1 MSSGADKI
9 VSNIMSEAQNKADA
23 NSSEAQV
30 KVDAIL
36 ADGEKRAEAT
46 KVKISEDAKK
56 QAEMRYQQIISEAK
70 MNARRAELGAKE
82 EVIEE
87 TFSKATEDLKN
98 KAATDD
104 EEYIESLIEM
114 IKEAATE
121 IGGGDLIVLLKE
133 DDIDKVKG
141 KLDSIADK
149 VKSLIKDRNKPVNLN
164 AIAKDVFSETEV
176 ETTLEIGEPIDTI
189 GGAILRTRNGE
200 IQVNNTI
207 ESRMLRF
214 KKSLRSEVAKTL
226 FD

>member
-9 VSNIMSEAQNKADA
+9 VSNIMSEAQAKADVNIA
-23 NSSEAQV
+23 EAQTQV
-30 KVDAIL
+30 ESIL

-46 KVKISEDAKK
+46 KVKIAEDATK

-87 TFSKATEDLKN
+87 AFNKATEDLRE

-104 EEYIESLIEM
+104 EEYVEALIEM

-164 AIAKDVFSETEV
+164 AIAKDVSSEAGV

-189 GGAILRTRNGE
+189 GGAILRTRNGD

-207 ESRMLRF
+207 ESRMLRY
-214 KKSLRSEVAKTL
+214 KKSLRSEVAKT
-226 FD
+226 

>member
-1 MSSGADKI
+1 
-9 VSNIMSEAQNKADA
+9 
-23 NSSEAQV
+23 
-30 KVDAIL
+30 
-36 ADGEKRAEAT
+36 
-46 KVKISEDAKK
+46 
-56 QAEMRYQQIISEAK
+56 MRYQQIISEAK

-87 TFSKATEDLKN
+87 AFSKATEDLTN
-98 KAATDD
+98 MANTNDS
-104 EEYIESLIEM
+104 EYVDALVEM
-114 IKEAATE
+114 IKEAAVE

-133 DDIDKVKG
+133 EDIPKVQDK
-141 KLDSIADK
+141 LESI
-149 VKSLIKDRNKPVNLN
+149 VGLIKSLIKREKPSDLS
-164 AIAKDVFSETEV
+164 AIATEVSQETDV

>member
-9 VSNIMSEAQNKADA
+9 VSNIMSEAQAKADE
-23 NSSEAQV
+23 NKSQAQV

-46 KVKISEDAKK
+46 KVKISEDAAK
-56 QAEMRYQQIISEAK
+56 QADMRYQQIISEAK

-87 TFSKATEDLKN
+87 AFSKATEDLTN
-98 KAATDD
+98 MANTNDS
-104 EEYIESLIEM
+104 EYVDALVEM
-114 IKEAATE
+114 IKEAAVE

-133 DDIDKVKG
+133 DDIPKVQDKLETIIGLVK
-141 KLDSIADK
+141 A
-149 VKSLIKDRNKPVNLN
+149 LIKREKPSDLGL
-164 AIAKDVFSETEV
+164 IATEVSLETDV

>member
-9 VSNIMSEAQNKADA
+9 VSNIMSDAQAKADV
-23 NSSEAQV
+23 NKSEAQV

-46 KVKISEDAKK
+46 KVKILEDAAK

-87 TFSKATEDLKN
+87 AFSKATEDLTN
-98 KAATDD
+98 MANTNDS
-104 EEYIESLIEM
+104 EYVDALVEM
-114 IKEAATE
+114 IKEAAVE

-133 DDIDKVKG
+133 EDIPKVQDK
-141 KLDSIADK
+141 LESI
-149 VKSLIKDRNKPVNLN
+149 VGLIKSLIKREKPSDLS
-164 AIAKDVFSETEV
+164 AIATEVSQETDV

>member
-9 VSNIMSEAQNKADA
+9 VSNIMSEAQAKADE
-23 NSSEAQV
+23 NNIEAQA

-36 ADGEKRAEAT
+36 ADGEKKAEAT
-46 KVKISEDAKK
+46 KVKISEDAAK
-56 QAEMRYQQIISEAK
+56 QADMRYQQIISEAK

-87 TFSKATEDLKN
+87 AFNKATEDLTN
-98 KAATDD
+98 MANTNDP
-104 EEYIESLIEM
+104 EYVDALVEM
-114 IKEAATE
+114 IKEAAVE

-133 DDIDKVKG
+133 DDIPKVQDKLETIIGLVK
-141 KLDSIADK
+141 A
-149 VKSLIKDRNKPVNLN
+149 LIKREKPSDLGL
-164 AIAKDVFSETEV
+164 IATEV
-176 ETTLEIGEPIDTI
+176 SLETDVDTTLEIGEPIDTI

>member
-9 VSNIMSEAQNKADA
+9 VSNIMSDAQAKADA
-23 NSSEAQV
+23 NISEAQV
-30 KVDAIL
+30 KVDEIL
-36 ADGEKRAEAT
+36 ANGEKRAEAT
-46 KVKISEDAKK
+46 KVKISEDAAK
-56 QAEMRYQQIISEAK
+56 QADMRYQQIISEAK

-87 TFSKATEDLKN
+87 AFSKATEDLTNMAKSN
-98 KAATDD
+98 DP
-104 EEYIESLIEM
+104 EYVDALVEM
-114 IKEAATE
+114 IKEAAAE

-133 DDIDKVKG
+133 EDIPKVQDKLETIVGLVK
-141 KLDSIADK
+141 A
-149 VKSLIKDRNKPVNLN
+149 LIKREKPSDL
-164 AIAKDVFSETEV
+164 ALIATEVSRETDV

>member
-9 VSNIMSEAQNKADA
+9 VSNIMSDAQAKADV
-23 NSSEAQV
+23 NKSEAQV

-46 KVKISEDAKK
+46 KVKISDDAAK
-56 QAEMRYQQIISEAK
+56 QADMRYQQIISEAK

-87 TFSKATEDLKN
+87 AFSKATEDLTN
-98 KAATDD
+98 MANTNDS
-104 EEYIESLIEM
+104 EYVDALVEM
-114 IKEAATE
+114 IKEAAVE

-133 DDIDKVKG
+133 EDIPKVQDK
-141 KLDSIADK
+141 LESI
-149 VKSLIKDRNKPVNLN
+149 VGLIKSLIKREKPSDLS
-164 AIAKDVFSETEV
+164 AIATEVSQETDV

>member
-9 VSNIMSEAQNKADA
+9 VSNIMSDAQAKVDVNI
-23 NSSEAQV
+23 SEAQA
-30 KVDAIL
+30 KVEAIL

-46 KVKISEDAKK
+46 KVKISEDASK
-56 QAEMRYQQIISEAK
+56 QADMRYQQIISEAK

-87 TFSKATEDLKN
+87 AFSKATEDLTN
-98 KAATDD
+98 MANTNDQ
-104 EEYIESLIEM
+104 EYVDALIEM
-114 IKEAATE
+114 IKEAAVE
-121 IGGGDLIVLLKE
+121 IGGGDLIVLLKQE
-133 DDIDKVKG
+133 DIPKVQDK
-141 KLDSIADK
+141 LESI
-149 VKSLIKDRNKPVNLN
+149 VGLIKSLIKREKPSDLS
-164 AIAKDVFSETEV
+164 AIATEVSNETAV

-226 FD
+226 FN

>member
-9 VSNIMSEAQNKADA
+9 VSNIMSDAQAKADV
-23 NSSEAQV
+23 NKSEAQV

-46 KVKISEDAKK
+46 KVKISEDADK

-87 TFSKATEDLKN
+87 AFSKATEDLTN
-98 KAATDD
+98 MANTNDS
-104 EEYIESLIEM
+104 EYVDALVEM
-114 IKEAATE
+114 IKEAAVE

-133 DDIDKVKG
+133 EDIPKVQDKLETIIGLIKSLVTREKQSDLG
-141 KLDSIADK
+141 SIATE
-149 VKSLIKDRNKPVNLN
+149 VSR
-164 AIAKDVFSETEV
+164 ETAV

-226 FD
+226 FN

>member
-9 VSNIMSEAQNKADA
+9 VSNIMSDAQAKADV
-23 NSSEAQV
+23 NKSEAQV

-46 KVKISEDAKK
+46 KVKISDDAAK

-87 TFSKATEDLKN
+87 AFSKATEDLTN
-98 KAATDD
+98 MANTNDS
-104 EEYIESLIEM
+104 EYVDALVEM
-114 IKEAATE
+114 IKEAAVE

-133 DDIDKVKG
+133 DDIPKVQDKLETIVG
-141 KLDSIADK
+141 LI
-149 VKSLIKDRNKPVNLN
+149 KSLIKREKPSDLSI
-164 AIAKDVFSETEV
+164 IATEVSLETDV

>member
-9 VSNIMSEAQNKADA
+9 VSNIMSDAQAKADV
-23 NSSEAQV
+23 NKSEAQV

-46 KVKISEDAKK
+46 KVKISEDAAK
-56 QAEMRYQQIISEAK
+56 QADMRYQQIISEAK

-87 TFSKATEDLKN
+87 AFSKATEDLTN
-98 KAATDD
+98 MANTNDS
-104 EEYIESLIEM
+104 EYVDALVEM
-114 IKEAATE
+114 IKEAAVE

-133 DDIDKVKG
+133 EDIPKVQDK
-141 KLDSIADK
+141 LESI
-149 VKSLIKDRNKPVNLN
+149 VGLIKSLIKREKPSDLS
-164 AIAKDVFSETEV
+164 AIATEVSQETDV

>member
-1 MSSGADKI
+1 
-9 VSNIMSEAQNKADA
+9 MSEAQAQADA
-23 NSSEAQV
+23 NIGEAQT

-36 ADGEKRAEAT
+36 ADGEKRAEAS
-46 KVKISEDAKK
+46 KVKIAEDAKK

-87 TFSKATEDLKN
+87 AFNKATDDLKN
-98 KAATDD
+98 MANTNDSK
-104 EEYIESLIEM
+104 YVESLIEM
-114 IKEAATE
+114 IKEAAVE

-133 DDIDKVKG
+133 EDIEKVQG
-141 KLDSIADK
+141 HLDSIAAL
-149 VKSLIKDRNKPVNLN
+149 VKELIRERLTKTKSVNLD
-164 AIAKDVFSETEV
+164 AIARDVSNETEI

>member
-9 VSNIMSEAQNKADA
+9 VSNIMSEAQAKVDA
-23 NSSEAQV
+23 NIGEAQA
-30 KVDAIL
+30 KVEAIL
-36 ADGEKRAEAT
+36 ADGEKRAEAS
-46 KVKISEDAKK
+46 KVKISDDAAK
-56 QAEMRYQQIISEAK
+56 QADMRYQQIISEAK

-87 TFSKATEDLKN
+87 AFNKATEDLTN
-98 KAATDD
+98 MANTNDP
-104 EEYIESLIEM
+104 EYVDALVEM
-114 IKEAATE
+114 IKEAAVE
-121 IGGGDLIVLLKE
+121 IGGGDLIVLLKAE
-133 DDIDKVKG
+133 DIPKVQDK
-141 KLDSIADK
+141 LESI
-149 VKSLIKDRNKPVNLN
+149 VGLIKSLIIRDKPSDLN
-164 AIAKDVFSETEV
+164 SIATEVSKETDV

-226 FD
+226 FN

>member
-9 VSNIMSEAQNKADA
+9 VSNIMSDAQVKVDA
-23 NSSEAQV
+23 NISEAQA

-46 KVKISEDAKK
+46 KVKISEDAAK

-87 TFSKATEDLKN
+87 AFSKATEDLTN
-98 KAATDD
+98 MANTNDS
-104 EEYIESLIEM
+104 EYVDALVEM
-114 IKEAATE
+114 IKEAAVE

-133 DDIDKVKG
+133 EDIPKVQDK
-141 KLDSIADK
+141 LESI
-149 VKSLIKDRNKPVNLN
+149 VGLIKSLIKREKPSDLS
-164 AIAKDVFSETEV
+164 AIATEVSLETDV

-226 FD
+226 FN

>member
-9 VSNIMSEAQNKADA
+9 VSNIMSDAQAKADV
-23 NSSEAQV
+23 NKSEAQV

-46 KVKISEDAKK
+46 KVKISEDAAK

-87 TFSKATEDLKN
+87 AFSKATEELTNMASTNDP
-98 KAATDD
+98 
-104 EEYIESLIEM
+104 EYVDALIEM
-114 IKEAATE
+114 IKEAAAE

-133 DDIDKVKG
+133 EDIPKVQDKLETIVGLVK
-141 KLDSIADK
+141 A
-149 VKSLIKDRNKPVNLN
+149 LIKREKPSDLTL
-164 AIAKDVFSETEV
+164 IAKEVSLETDV

>member
-9 VSNIMSEAQNKADA
+9 VSNIMSEAQGNADVNLEKAQAEA
-23 NSSEAQV
+23 N
-30 KVDAIL
+30 AII
-36 ADGEKRAEAT
+36 AEGEKQAEAE

-56 QAEMRYQQIISEAK
+56 QAAMRHQQIISEAK

-87 TFSKATEDLKN
+87 AFNKATSDLKN
-98 KAATDD
+98 IATNDD
-104 EEYIESLIEM
+104 EKYIPALITM

-121 IGGGDLIVLLKE
+121 IGGGDLIILLKDGDAE
-133 DDIDKVKG
+133 KVKG
-141 KLDSIADK
+141 EGEGIDK
-149 VKSLIKDRNKPVNLN
+149 IKSLLKDRNKPLDLKSL
-164 AIAKDVFSETEV
+164 AKEISSETGV
-176 ETTLEIGEPIDTI
+176 ETTLDIGEPIDCI
-189 GGAILRTRNGE
+189 GGAILRTRNGD

-226 FD
+226 FN

>member
-9 VSNIMSEAQNKADA
+9 VSNIMSDAQAKADV
-23 NSSEAQV
+23 NKSEAQV

-46 KVKISEDAKK
+46 KVKISEDAAK

-87 TFSKATEDLKN
+87 AFSKATEDLTN
-98 KAATDD
+98 MANTNDS
-104 EEYIESLIEM
+104 EYVDALVEM
-114 IKEAATE
+114 IKEAAVE
-121 IGGGDLIVLLKE
+121 IGGGDLIVLLKAE
-133 DDIDKVKG
+133 DIPKVQDKLETIVG
-141 KLDSIADK
+141 LI
-149 VKSLIKDRNKPVNLN
+149 KSLIKRDKPSDLN
-164 AIAKDVFSETEV
+164 SIATEVSKETDV

>member
-9 VSNIMSEAQNKADA
+9 VSNIMSEAQAKVDA
-23 NSSEAQV
+23 NIGEAQA
-30 KVDAIL
+30 KVEAIL
-36 ADGEKRAEAT
+36 ADGEKRAEAS
-46 KVKISEDAKK
+46 KVKISDDAAK
-56 QAEMRYQQIISEAK
+56 QADMRYQQIISEAK

-87 TFSKATEDLKN
+87 AFSKATEDLTN
-98 KAATDD
+98 MANTNDP
-104 EEYIESLIEM
+104 EYVDALIEM
-114 IKEAATE
+114 IKEAAVE
-121 IGGGDLIVLLKE
+121 IGGGDLIVFLKE
-133 DDIDKVKG
+133 EDIFKVEG
-141 KLDSIADK
+141 KLEHIIGLI
-149 VKSLIKDRNKPVNLN
+149 KSLITRERPSDLN
-164 AIAKDVFSETEV
+164 NIAAEVSNETDV

-226 FD
+226 FN

>member
-9 VSNIMSEAQNKADA
+9 VSNIMSEAQVKADE
-23 NSSEAQV
+23 NKSQAQV
-30 KVDAIL
+30 KVDEIL
-36 ADGEKRAEAT
+36 ANGEKRAEAT
-46 KVKISEDAKK
+46 KVKISEDAAK

-87 TFSKATEDLKN
+87 AFSKATEELTNMANTNDP
-98 KAATDD
+98 
-104 EEYIESLIEM
+104 EYVDALVEM
-114 IKEAATE
+114 IKEAAAE

-133 DDIDKVKG
+133 EDIPKVQDKLETIVGLVK
-141 KLDSIADK
+141 A
-149 VKSLIKDRNKPVNLN
+149 LIKREKPSDLTL
-164 AIAKDVFSETEV
+164 IAKEVSLETDV

>member
-9 VSNIMSEAQNKADA
+9 VSNIMSDAQAKVDVNI
-23 NSSEAQV
+23 SEAQG
-30 KVDAIL
+30 KVEAIL

-46 KVKISEDAKK
+46 KVKISEDASK
-56 QAEMRYQQIISEAK
+56 QADMRYQQIISEAK

-87 TFSKATEDLKN
+87 AFSKATEDLTN
-98 KAATDD
+98 MANTNDQ
-104 EEYIESLIEM
+104 EYVDALIEM
-114 IKEAATE
+114 IKEAAVE
-121 IGGGDLIVLLKE
+121 IGGGDLIVLLKQE
-133 DDIDKVKG
+133 DIPKVQDK
-141 KLDSIADK
+141 LESI
-149 VKSLIKDRNKPVNLN
+149 VGLIKSLIKREKPSDLS
-164 AIAKDVFSETEV
+164 AIATEVSNETAV

-226 FD
+226 FN

>member
-9 VSNIMSEAQNKADA
+9 VSNIMSEAQAKVDA
-23 NSSEAQV
+23 NIGEAQA
-30 KVDAIL
+30 KVEAIL
-36 ADGEKRAEAT
+36 ADGEKRAEAS
-46 KVKISEDAKK
+46 KVKISDDAAK
-56 QAEMRYQQIISEAK
+56 QADMRYQQIISEAK

-87 TFSKATEDLKN
+87 AFSKATEDLTN
-98 KAATDD
+98 MANTNDP
-104 EEYIESLIEM
+104 EYVDALIEM
-114 IKEAATE
+114 IKEAAVE
-121 IGGGDLIVLLKE
+121 IGGGDLIVFLKE
-133 DDIDKVKG
+133 EDISKVEG
-141 KLDSIADK
+141 KLEHIIGLI
-149 VKSLIKDRNKPVNLN
+149 KSLITRERPSDLN
-164 AIAKDVFSETEV
+164 NIAAEVSNETDV

-226 FD
+226 FN

>member
-9 VSNIMSEAQNKADA
+9 VSNIMSDAQAKADV
-23 NSSEAQV
+23 NKSEAQV

-46 KVKISEDAKK
+46 KVKISEDAAK

-87 TFSKATEDLKN
+87 AFSKATEDLTN
-98 KAATDD
+98 MANTNDS
-104 EEYIESLIEM
+104 EYVDALVEM
-114 IKEAATE
+114 IKEAAVE
-121 IGGGDLIVLLKE
+121 IGGGDLIVLLKQE
-133 DDIDKVKG
+133 DIPKVQDK
-141 KLDSIADK
+141 LESI
-149 VKSLIKDRNKPVNLN
+149 VGLIKSLIKREKPSDLS
-164 AIAKDVFSETEV
+164 AIATEVSNETDV

>member
-9 VSNIMSEAQNKADA
+9 VSNIMSDAQAKADV
-23 NSSEAQV
+23 NKSEAQV

-46 KVKISEDAKK
+46 KIKISDDAAK

-87 TFSKATEDLKN
+87 AFSKATEDLTN
-98 KAATDD
+98 MANTNDS
-104 EEYIESLIEM
+104 EYVDALVEM
-114 IKEAATE
+114 IKEAAVE

-133 DDIDKVKG
+133 DDIPKVQDKLETIVG
-141 KLDSIADK
+141 LI
-149 VKSLIKDRNKPVNLN
+149 KSLIKREKPSDLSI
-164 AIAKDVFSETEV
+164 IATEVSLETDV

>member
-9 VSNIMSEAQNKADA
+9 VSNIMSEAQAKADE
-23 NSSEAQV
+23 NKSQAQV

-46 KVKISEDAKK
+46 KVKISEDAAK
-56 QAEMRYQQIISEAK
+56 QADMRYQQIISEAK

-87 TFSKATEDLKN
+87 AFSKATEDLTN
-98 KAATDD
+98 MANTNDS
-104 EEYIESLIEM
+104 EYVDALVEM
-114 IKEAATE
+114 IKEAAVE

-133 DDIDKVKG
+133 EDIPKVQDK
-141 KLDSIADK
+141 LESI
-149 VKSLIKDRNKPVNLN
+149 VGLIKSLIKREKPSDLS
-164 AIAKDVFSETEV
+164 AIAI
-176 ETTLEIGEPIDTI
+176 EIGEPIDTI

>member
-9 VSNIMSEAQNKADA
+9 VSNIMSDAQAKVDA
-23 NSSEAQV
+23 NISEAQL
-30 KVDAIL
+30 KVDEIL
-36 ADGEKRAEAT
+36 AKGEKNAEAT
-46 KVKISEDAKK
+46 KVKISDDASK
-56 QAEMRYQQIISEAK
+56 QADMRYQQIISEAK

-87 TFSKATEDLKN
+87 AFNKATEDLTN
-98 KAATDD
+98 MANTNDP
-104 EEYIESLIEM
+104 EYVDALVEM
-114 IKEAATE
+114 IKEAAVE

-133 DDIDKVKG
+133 EDIPKVQDKLETIIG
-141 KLDSIADK
+141 
-149 VKSLIKDRNKPVNLN
+149 LIKALIKREKPAELA
-164 AIAKDVFSETEV
+164 AIATEVSFETDV

-189 GGAILRTRNGE
+189 GGAILKTRNGE

>member
-9 VSNIMSEAQNKADA
+9 VSNIMSDAQVKVDA
-23 NSSEAQV
+23 NISEAQA

-46 KVKISEDAKK
+46 KVKISEDAAK

-87 TFSKATEDLKN
+87 AFSKATEDLTN
-98 KAATDD
+98 MANTNDS
-104 EEYIESLIEM
+104 EYVDALVEM
-114 IKEAATE
+114 IKEAAVE
-121 IGGGDLIVLLKE
+121 IGGGDLIVLLKQE
-133 DDIDKVKG
+133 DIPKVQDK
-141 KLDSIADK
+141 LESI
-149 VKSLIKDRNKPVNLN
+149 VGLIKSLIKREKPSDLS
-164 AIAKDVFSETEV
+164 AIATEVSLETDV

>member
-9 VSNIMSEAQNKADA
+9 VSNIMSDAQAKADV
-23 NSSEAQV
+23 NKSEAQV

-46 KVKISEDAKK
+46 KVKISEDAAK

-87 TFSKATEDLKN
+87 AFSKATEDLTN
-98 KAATDD
+98 MANTND
-104 EEYIESLIEM
+104 EQYVASLIEM
-114 IKEAATE
+114 ITEAATE

-141 KLDSIADK
+141 QLDSIAAK

-164 AIAKDVFSETEV
+164 AIAKDVSSQTDV

>member
-9 VSNIMSEAQNKADA
+9 VSNIMSDAQAKADV
-23 NSSEAQV
+23 NKSEAQV

-46 KVKISEDAKK
+46 KVKISEDAAK

-87 TFSKATEDLKN
+87 AFSKATEDLTN
-98 KAATDD
+98 MANTNDS
-104 EEYIESLIEM
+104 EYVDALVEM
-114 IKEAATE
+114 IKEAAVE
-121 IGGGDLIVLLKE
+121 IGGGDLIVLLKQE
-133 DDIDKVKG
+133 DIPKVQDK
-141 KLDSIADK
+141 LESI
-149 VKSLIKDRNKPVNLN
+149 VGLIKSLIKREKPSDLS
-164 AIAKDVFSETEV
+164 AIATEVSQETDV

>member
-1 MSSGADKI
+1 MSSGAEKI
-9 VSNIMSEAQNKADA
+9 VSNIMSEAQAKADV
-23 NSSEAQV
+23 NISEAQTQV
-30 KVDAIL
+30 EAIL
-36 ADGEKRAEAT
+36 ADGEKRAEAE
-46 KVKISEDAKK
+46 KVKISENAKK
-56 QAEMRYQQIISEAK
+56 QADMRYQQIISEAK

-87 TFSKATEDLKN
+87 AFNKATEDLKN

-104 EEYIESLIEM
+104 EEYVEALIEM

-121 IGGGDLIVLLKE
+121 IGGGELIVLLKE

-141 KLDSIADK
+141 QLDSIADK

-164 AIAKDVFSETEV
+164 EIAKDVSSEAGI
-176 ETTLEIGEPIDTI
+176 ETSLEIGEPIDTI
-189 GGAILRTRNGE
+189 GGAILRTKNGE

>member
-9 VSNIMSEAQNKADA
+9 VSNIMSDAQAKADV
-23 NSSEAQV
+23 NKSEAQV

-36 ADGEKRAEAT
+36 AYGEKRAEAT
-46 KVKISEDAKK
+46 KVKISEDAAK

-87 TFSKATEDLKN
+87 AFSKATEDLTN
-98 KAATDD
+98 MANTNDS
-104 EEYIESLIEM
+104 EYVDALVEM
-114 IKEAATE
+114 IKEAAVE

-133 DDIDKVKG
+133 EDIPKVQDK
-141 KLDSIADK
+141 LESI
-149 VKSLIKDRNKPVNLN
+149 VGLIKSLIKREKPSDLS
-164 AIAKDVFSETEV
+164 AIATEVSQETDV